1 MQGVLSD
8 VIEEGYT
15 REKYDKNARRGAIG
29 QDTRSVARQMG
40 GLYDKGC
47 AEENDSGQ
55 DGGQCD
61 V

>member
-8 VIEEGYT
+8 VIEEEYT
-15 REKYDKNARRGAIG
+15 REKYDKNARQGAIG
-29 QDTRSVARQMG
+29 QETRSVARQMG

-55 DGGQCD
+55 DGG
-61 V
+61 